1 MHSEYRSHTQSKLQ
15 ERTRLIERQPRQ
27 AWAQRAGITVT
38 EIAQKVGFD
47 MPFREKLLIAPE
59 AGPAGGKELFVNLRV
74 IETGHRSAIK
84 AQRARGQRL
93 IVDDFTHTGTSIDG
107 ARQRPFGRA

>member
-1 MHSEYRSHTQSKLQ
+1 
-15 ERTRLIERQPRQ
+15 
-27 AWAQRAGITVT
+27 
-38 EIAQKVGFD
+38 

-84 AQRARGQRL
+84 PQRARGHDHVRALQGGVSLGGRFDQIGTGLEQRRHAGVVREEL
-93 IVDDFTHTGTSIDG
+93 WQVLVEFHVVGHDH
-107 ARQRPFGRA
+107 A